1 MVHVTAFSM
10 WINRTQSSS
19 THIQAQ
25 RISHDQCQR
34 AKLHRILVH
43 WIWTV
48 HWSSI
53 TNTFRITHKYTQ
65 LKHSFNTHF
74 SRTTFLQCF
83 DTVGWT
89 PGRTYATKTDS
100 WGLAWLSAWWRWCE
114 VQTVCIWS
122 GQSNCYHQN
131 PMISWLVNIL
141 EWFYLSGTDLP
152 RSAVTC
158 ANHLHLA
165 SDR

>member
-1 MVHVTAFSM
+1 MSTQKLLESCTSTQLSSVHIRKTTRSVLQYTTQMVHVTAFSM

-25 RISHDQCQR
+25 RISHDQR
-34 AKLHRILVH
+34 AKLHRIVVH

-100 WGLAWLSAWWRWCE
+100 WGFGMVICLVWGSDCLHMVRPKQLLSPKP
-114 VQTVCIWS
+114 
-122 GQSNCYHQN
+122 H
-131 PMISWLVNIL
+131 
-141 EWFYLSGTDLP
+141 DLLT
-152 RSAVTC
+152 R
-158 ANHLHLA
+158 
-165 SDR
+165 